1 MDKPRKARPA
11 SPKKPIVLHEV
22 KVVDS
27 KADGLE
33 PNSGINADFVSPTS
47 V

>member
-1 MDKPRKARPA
+1 MDKPRKIRPA

-22 KVVDS
+22 KVVDA
-27 KADGLE
+27 KDGQE